1 MKKWIIWP
9 ILGATSI
16 IVIVISWIIY
26 CAKNGLLIEQT
37 PKSQPTIQVK
47 EVQTEEEFKQ
57 ADPEACVAK
66 FEEEAKET
74 LDLYDGIKYSVN
86 KWTVAVVI
94 DLDKWNATSEED
106 RNAFM
111 NEIYALLS
119 VDARS
124 SGILSDHAV
133 SISFMTSDYK
143 NTKVFKVEKE

>member
-1 MKKWIIWP
+1 MTKGRIWLIIGIVLSTAFISIWGVLSVVDP
-9 ILGATSI
+9 SETPTMQIRESEPTS
-16 IVIVISWIIY
+16 
-26 CAKNGLLIEQT
+26 
-37 PKSQPTIQVK
+37 
-47 EVQTEEEFKQ
+47 TEPEFKK
-57 ADPEACVAK
+57 ADPDTCVAN
-66 FEEEAKET
+66 FEEKAKET
-74 LDLYDGIKYSVN
+74 LELYDGIKYSVN

>member
-1 MKKWIIWP
+1 MIWP

-37 PKSQPTIQVK
+37 PKDKPTIQVK
-47 EVQTEEEFKQ
+47 EVQTEKEFKQ

-74 LDLYDGIKYSVN
+74 LELYDGIKYSVN

-106 RNAFM
+106 RSAFM